1 MNYALFKEKLDSL
14 TFSQNYIVE
23 GSESFLEKVSSE
35 LIKKVLNPDDE
46 FKNSREIEEN
56 THPDL
61 MIVEPERNNISID
74 SIRNMI
80 EYVQKRPLDSKYKL
94 VIIKGGQFLRTESSN
109 ALLKT
114 LEESFDYVIICILVD
129 SRYKLLSTIR
139 SRCIFVSET
148 DLTEVFDYSEY
159 GKLLEILSMAL
170 KGDFLAIYDSKNKE
184 YLLGLKEDRNFLPL
198 LYDFFKEFYMFL
210 ETKKDSSNRDILK
223 IFKNNV
229 NFDKEKLLK
238 ILKSIEIVR
247 ENLYNNVNFQ
257 LSIEKIFIT
266 VDGMPLLVYSNTKEV
281 RKIKKKDR
289 DLHQGLSSFLY

>member
-148 DLTEVFDYSEY
+148 DLTEVFDYLEY

-266 VDGMPLLVYSNTKEV
+266 ILK
-281 RKIKKKDR
+281 
-289 DLHQGLSSFLY
+289 